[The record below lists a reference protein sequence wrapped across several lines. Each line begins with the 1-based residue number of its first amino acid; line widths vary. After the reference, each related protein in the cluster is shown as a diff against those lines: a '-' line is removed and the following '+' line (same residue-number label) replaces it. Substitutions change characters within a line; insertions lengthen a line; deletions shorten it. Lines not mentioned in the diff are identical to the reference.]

1 MNIENIPII
10 TDRDKKLFYYLNIFK
25 YLDVKF
31 IHKYIYNHRSKWYVY
46 KRMQQLGNHRYLDTV
61 KMYEINSKSETT
73 VPRSIYINGENAK
86 EFLDFSLATNSRIT
100 DFHEHYI
107 RHQISLANG
116 MVHYDNSYL
125 TVDSTVIRVV
135 KMLSEQELSISNKDI
150 SIRPDAGFIL
160 EINKFNILYFVEME
174 RSYAKEDDLM
184 RKLVDQYSNI
194 TKYVNR
200 LEAIEYYGIKTIR
213 VLFISGDNNKMNN
226 IIYKTKKV
234 TENKME
240 ILFTSLP
247 LIDDH
252 MKTDKNIL
260 NMDYET
266 LTGNRA
272 KLYGKIH

>member
-1 MNIENIPII
+1 MNVKNIPII

-31 IHKYIYNHRSKWYVY
+31 IHKHIYNHRSKWYVY
-46 KRMQQLGNHRYLDTV
+46 KRLQQLEYHNYLNTI
-61 KMYEINSKSETT
+61 KMYEINTKSDST

-86 EFLDFSLATNSRIT
+86 EFLDFNLATNSRIA

-107 RHQISLANG
+107 RHQIALANG
-116 MVHYDNSYL
+116 MVSYDNADL
-125 TVDSTVIRVV
+125 NIEGTEIRIV
-135 KMLSEQELSISNKDI
+135 KLLSEQELSISDKKI
-150 SIRPDAGFIL
+150 SVRPDAGFIL
-160 EINKFNILYFVEME
+160 EISKANILYFVEME

-200 LEAIEYYGIKTIR
+200 LEAIEYYGIQTIR
-213 VLFISGDNNKMNN
+213 LLFISEDNNKMKN
-226 IIYKTKKV
+226 IIYKTQKV
-234 TENKME
+234 AENKME

-247 LIDDH
+247 LIEDH
-252 MKTDKNIL
+252 MKSDNNIL

-266 LTGNRA
+266 VTGNVA
-272 KLYGKIH
+272 KLYGKIR